1 MLLAE
6 LFSPSDAAVIIAAL
20 VPVIFAAWK
29 MLPSFGTE
37 KIKSDVRTL
46 EIEFAKM
53 QTTLKIMFACL
64 VKGGASDILI
74 AGLGTSNSPLKI
86 RHSAIELFNPF
97 KDELQIWYKNVS
109 QTVTNERDLLIL
121 LESRFGQRILDK
133 VSSPNKLQYSACLL
147 IAWAVARDTH
157 SIDLPA
163 DLLSPETESA

>member
-6 LFSPSDAAVIIAAL
+6 LFSPADAAVIIAAL
-20 VPVIFAAWK
+20 IPVVFAAWK

-37 KIKSDVRTL
+37 KIKADVKHL

-86 RHSAIELFNPF
+86 RPSALILFDSF
-97 KDELQIWYKNVS
+97 KDELQAWYKN
-109 QTVTNERDLLIL
+109 QTVTNERDLFIL
-121 LESRFGQRILDK
+121 LESRFGQRILDG
-133 VSSPNKLQYSACLL
+133 VSTPNKIQYSACLL

-163 DLLSPETESA
+163 DLLSPEIDESK